1 MPSTSGST
9 ETGHQGNGY
18 VRITVIKAQSVN
30 APVNIGGTWKDSESI
45 HVNIDGTWKA
55 VEAIFVNINGTW
67 KEIG

>member
-1 MPSTSGST
+1 MPSTTGST

-30 APVNIGGTWKDSESI
+30 IPVNIGASWKDSEAI
-45 HVNIDGTWKA
+45 YVNIGGVWKQ
-55 VEAIFVNINGTW
+55 VESAYVNINRTW